1 MFGLKASS
9 AGTSATINS
18 QPIRVL
24 AGETL
29 LTAALREG
37 VDFPHSCRVGG
48 CASCKCRLVEGRVR
62 ELTESSYLLSEAE
75 LAQRTILACQSVPLG
90 PVRIEVE
97 QTRALAVQECRA
109 TVIAQDALTHDIQR
123 LRLQLDAPV
132 HYKPGQFAQLSL
144 ESLPGMTRSYSFAT
158 PPDASGVVEFF
169 VRKVVG
175 GAFTEYVHSHSL
187 VGQKAQVQGP
197 LGQFWLRE
205 SDAPVLFVAG
215 GSGLAPVM
223 AMLRS
228 MQAQGL
234 ARSVTVLFGART
246 QADLYCMD
254 ELRAMAANWAGQF
267 RLVPVLSHAPGDS
280 TWPGARGWVT
290 EQLAQLVEPGM
301 HAYLC
306 GPPAMVDA
314 ASAQLLQAGLAR
326 GHVHAD
332 RFLTQ
337 KEVLAPVNIA
347 QAATEVIAP
356 PKSFGDWL
364 AALWHYLKFFL
375 FHVEGLAVAA
385 ALFAGGGWITAALL
399 GFSLFSTL
407 GDALLGDDTSTPS
420 YRHPWVLTV
429 QLWMA
434 LPVLLLI
441 CFAAVWSVS
450 AGDPLGV
457 GAMLSQWS
465 GFDLL
470 AARDATHW
478 GHHLSAFLVTGLMIG
493 MVGTIPAHELTHRT
507 WEPVSLWVGRWLLA
521 FSFDVGF
528 AIEHVY
534 GHHRYVST
542 INDPATA
549 PRGRNVYAHIVI
561 STVRGNISA
570 WKIEAARLQ
579 RRGLAVVS
587 VHNAYLRGLAMSAVL
602 VAAAWAMGGVWAALF
617 FCACGLWGK
626 ALLEI
631 VNYMEHYGIVRD
643 PAQPVQ
649 PRHSWNTNK
658 RISSWAM
665 FNLTRHS
672 HHHAQG
678 EVPYQDLQPYPN
690 APMMIGG
697 YLTTI
702 SVALIPPLWH
712 RLMTPK
718 VLAWDRDYANAAERE
733 LAAQASVQAGW
744 VPPSDEASLAPVG

>member
-1 MFGLKASS
+1 MFGWSSNS
-9 AGTSATINS
+9 AGTTATINA

-48 CASCKCRLVEGRVR
+48 CATCKCRLVEGQVR
-62 ELTESSYLLSEAE
+62 ELTESSYLLSEEE
-75 LAQRTILACQSVPLG
+75 LAQRTILACQSVPIG

-97 QTRALAVQECRA
+97 QTKALMVQECSA
-109 TVIAQDALTHDIQR
+109 TVVAQEALTHDIQR
-123 LRLQLDAPV
+123 LRLQLGAPL
-132 HYKPGQFAQLSL
+132 HYKPGQFAQISVD
-144 ESLPGMTRSYSFAT
+144 SMPGVTRSYSFAT
-158 PPDASGVVEFF
+158 APDTNGVVEFF
-169 VRKVVG
+169 VRRVPG
-175 GAFTEYVHSHSL
+175 GTFTEHVHSHSL
-187 VGQKAQVQGP
+187 VGQMAHVHGP

-205 SDAPVLFVAG
+205 SEAPALFIAG

-228 MQAQGL
+228 MQAQRL
-234 ARSVTVLFGART
+234 ARAVTVLFGART
-246 QADLYCMD
+246 QADLYLMD
-254 ELRAMAANWAGQF
+254 ELRAMAASWPGQF
-267 RLVPVLSHAPGDS
+267 RLLPVLSDAQGDS
-280 TWPGARGWVT
+280 TWTGARGLVT
-290 EQLAQLVEPGM
+290 EQLSQLVEPGM

-306 GPPAMVDA
+306 GPPAMIDA
-314 ASAQLLQAGLAR
+314 ASAHLQQVGLPKGR
-326 GHVHAD
+326 IHAD
-332 RFLTQ
+332 RFTTLHD
-337 KEVLAPVNIA
+337 VVAPVNA
-347 QAATEVIAP
+347 KNTATENIAP
-356 PKSFGDWL
+356 PQSLGEWV

-375 FHVEGLAVAA
+375 FHVEGLTVAA
-385 ALFAGGGWITAALL
+385 ALFAGGGWITLALV
-399 GFSLFSTL
+399 GFNLFSTF
-407 GDALLGDDTSTPS
+407 GDMLLGDDTSTPK

-450 AGDPLGV
+450 AGDPLGA
-457 GAMLSQWS
+457 GALLSQWT
-465 GFDLL
+465 GVDLL

-478 GHHLSAFLVTGLMIG
+478 GHHVSALLVTGLMIG
-493 MVGTIPAHELTHRT
+493 MVGTIPGHELTHRT

-542 INDPATA
+542 VNDPATA

-570 WKIEAARLQ
+570 WKIEASRLQ
-579 RRGLAVVS
+579 RRGLAVLS
-587 VHNAYLRGLAMSAVL
+587 WHNAYLRGLGMSAVL
-602 VAAAWAMGGVWAALF
+602 VAAAWVLGGVWAALF
-617 FCACGLWGK
+617 FCACALWGK

-702 SVALIPPLWH
+702 SVAMIPPLWH

-733 LAAQASVQAGW
+733 LGVQANVRAGW
-744 VPPSDEASLAPVG
+744 VG

>member
-1 MFGLKASS
+1 MFGLPSRS
-9 AGTSATINS
+9 AGTSATINA

-24 AGETL
+24 AGETI

-48 CASCKCRLVEGRVR
+48 CATCKCRLVEGRVR
-62 ELTESSYLLSEAE
+62 ELTEASYLLTEEE

-97 QTRALAVQECRA
+97 QTKVLAVQECSA
-109 TVIAQDALTHDIQR
+109 TVVAQEPMTHDIQR
-123 LRLQLDAPV
+123 LRLQLDTPLN
-132 HYKPGQFAQLSL
+132 YKPGQFAQIRLAT
-144 ESLPGMTRSYSFAT
+144 LPDVVRSYSFAT
-158 PPDASGVVEFF
+158 PPDAHGMVDFF
-169 VRKVVG
+169 VRRVPG
-175 GAFTEYVHSHSL
+175 GIFTEHVHSASL
-187 VGQKAQVQGP
+187 VGQKAHVQGP

-205 SDAPVLFVAG
+205 SDAPIVFIAG

-228 MQAQGL
+228 MQTQHG
-234 ARSVTVLFGART
+234 ARAVTLLFGART
-246 QADLYCMD
+246 QADLYLMH
-254 ELRAMAANWAGQF
+254 ELRAMAASWAGTF
-267 RLVPVLSHAPGDS
+267 TLIPVLSEAQADAS
-280 TWPGARGWVT
+280 WQGAKGLVT
-290 EQLAQLVEPGM
+290 EHLSEVLEPGM

-306 GPPAMVDA
+306 GPAGMIDA
-314 ASAQLLQAGLAR
+314 ASAQLLQAGLPKA
-326 GHVHAD
+326 HLHAD
-332 RFLTQ
+332 RFTTRHDAVALSNV
-337 KEVLAPVNIA
+337 EYAAPKI
-347 QAATEVIAP
+347 IAP
-356 PKSFGDWL
+356 ATNVGEAL
-364 AALWHYLKFFL
+364 VALWHYLKFFL
-375 FHVEGLAVAA
+375 FHVQGLAVAA
-385 ALFAGGGWITAALL
+385 ALFAGGGWITL
-399 GFSLFSTL
+399 GLVGLNLFNTL
-407 GDALLGDDTSTPS
+407 GDMLLGDDTTTPR

-441 CFAAVWSVS
+441 CFASVWSVS
-450 AGDPLGV
+450 TADVLGV
-457 GAMLSQWS
+457 GALLSQWS
-465 GFDLL
+465 GVDLL
-470 AARDATHW
+470 AARAATHW
-478 GHHLSAFLVTGLMIG
+478 GHHVSAFLLTGLMIG
-493 MVGTIPAHELTHRT
+493 TVGTIPGHELTHRT

-542 INDPATA
+542 IDDPATA

-561 STVRGNISA
+561 STVRGNASA
-570 WKIEAARLQ
+570 WHIEAARLQ
-579 RRGLAVVS
+579 RRGLRVWS
-587 VHNAYLRGLAMSAVL
+587 WHNAFLRGLAMSVVL
-602 VAAAWAMGGVWAALF
+602 VAGAWAMGGIAAALF
-617 FCACGLWGK
+617 FSACALWGK

-631 VNYMEHYGIVRD
+631 VNYMEHYGMVRD

-649 PRHSWNTNK
+649 PRHSWNTNR
-658 RISSWAM
+658 RISSWAL

-678 EVPYQDLQPYPN
+678 EVPYQDLQPYPH

-712 RLMTPK
+712 RWMTPK

-733 LAAQASVQAGW
+733 LAAQANVRAGW
-744 VPPSDEASLAPVG
+744 TVAPAYAVLAQSS

>member
-1 MFGLKASS
+1 MFGWGSNS
-9 AGTSATINS
+9 AVTSATINA

-48 CASCKCRLVEGRVR
+48 CATCKCRLVEGQVR
-62 ELTESSYLLSEAE
+62 ELTESSYLLSEEE
-75 LAQRTILACQSVPLG
+75 LAQGTILACQSVPLG
-90 PVRIEVE
+90 PVRIEVD
-97 QTRALAVQECRA
+97 QTKALAVQECSA
-109 TVIAQDALTHDIQR
+109 TVVAQDALTHDIQR
-123 LRLQLDAPV
+123 LRLQLDAPL
-132 HYKPGQFAQLSL
+132 HFKPGQFARISVD
-144 ESLPGMTRSYSFAT
+144 SLPGVWRSYSFASA
-158 PPDASGVVEFF
+158 PDIQGVVEFF
-169 VRKVVG
+169 VRRVPG
-175 GAFTEYVHSHSL
+175 GTFTEHVHNHSL
-187 VGQKAQVQGP
+187 VGQKAHVQGP
-197 LGQFWLRE
+197 LGQFWLRV
-205 SDAPVLFVAG
+205 SDAPVLFIAG

-223 AMLRS
+223 AMLRG
-228 MQAQGL
+228 MQAQQL

-246 QADLYCMD
+246 QADLYLMD
-254 ELRAMAANWAGQF
+254 DLRAMAASWAGQF
-267 RLVPVLSHAPGDS
+267 RLVPVLSEASDDAG
-280 TWPGARGWVT
+280 WQGARGLVT
-290 EQLAQLVEPGM
+290 EHLSQVLEPGL

-306 GPPAMVDA
+306 GPPPMIDA
-314 ASAQLLQAGLAR
+314 ASAQLQLAGLPKADI
-326 GHVHAD
+326 HAD
-332 RFLTQ
+332 RFTTLHD
-337 KEVLAPVNIA
+337 VAAPANVA
-347 QAATEVIAP
+347 QAATKIIALP
-356 PKSFGDWL
+356 HSAGAWL
-364 AALWHYLKFFL
+364 VALWHYLKFFL
-375 FHVEGLAVAA
+375 FHVEGMTVAA
-385 ALFAGGGWITAALL
+385 ALFAGGGWITLALV
-399 GFSLFSTL
+399 GFNLFSTF
-407 GDALLGDDTSTPS
+407 GDMLLGDDTSTPE

-441 CFAAVWSVS
+441 CFAAVWGVS
-450 AGDPLGV
+450 AGDPLGA
-457 GAMLSQWS
+457 GALLSQWS
-465 GFDLL
+465 GIDLL
-470 AARDATHW
+470 AAREATHW
-478 GHHLSAFLVTGLMIG
+478 GHHVSAFLITGFMIG
-493 MVGTIPAHELTHRT
+493 MVGTIPGHELTHRT

-561 STVRGNISA
+561 STLRGNVSA
-570 WKIEAARLQ
+570 WNIEAARLR
-579 RRGLAVVS
+579 RRGLGMLS
-587 VHNAYLRGLAMSAVL
+587 LRNAYLRGLGMSAVL
-602 VAAAWAMGGVWAALF
+602 VVAAWAMGGVWAALF

-658 RISSWAM
+658 RVSSWAM

-733 LAAQASVQAGW
+733 LGMQANARAGW
-744 VPPSDEASLAPVG
+744 VG

>member
-1 MFGLKASS
+1 MFGFQSNS
-9 AGTSATINS
+9 GGTSATINA

-24 AGETL
+24 AGETI

-48 CASCKCRLVEGRVR
+48 CASCKCKLVEGRVR
-62 ELTESSYLLSEAE
+62 ELTESSYLLSEEE

-97 QTRALAVQECRA
+97 QTKALAVQQCGA
-109 TVIAQDALTHDIQR
+109 TVVAQEALTHDIQR
-123 LRLQLDAPV
+123 LRLKLDTPL
-132 HYKPGQFAQLSL
+132 HYKPGQFAQLSVD
-144 ESLPGMTRSYSFAT
+144 SLPGAQRSYSFAT
-158 PPDASGVVEFF
+158 PPDEQGVVEFF
-169 VRKVVG
+169 VRKVAG
-175 GAFTEYVHSHSL
+175 GTFTEHVHSQSL
-187 VGQKAQVQGP
+187 VGHKAQVQGP
-197 LGQFWLRE
+197 LGQFWLRG
-205 SDAPVLFVAG
+205 SDAPLLFVAG
-215 GSGLAPVM
+215 GSGLAPIL
-223 AMLRS
+223 AMLSDLR
-228 MQAQGL
+228 AQGS
-234 ARSVTVLFGART
+234 ARAVTLLFGARS

-254 ELRAMAANWAGQF
+254 ELRALAAHWAGPFQ
-267 RLVPVLSHAPGDS
+267 LLPVLSDAQGDAR
-280 TWPGARGWVT
+280 WEGARGMVT
-290 EQLAQLVEPGM
+290 EHLSQVVEPGM

-314 ASAQLLQAGLAR
+314 ASAALVQAGLAK
-326 GHVHAD
+326 GHIHAD
-332 RFLTQ
+332 RFVSQ
-337 KEVLAPVNIA
+337 KEAVAGINTA
-347 QAATEVIAP
+347 QAATEKIAA
-356 PKSFGDWL
+356 PKSLGEWVV
-364 AALWHYLKFFL
+364 ALWHYLKFFL

-385 ALFAGGGWITAALL
+385 ALFAGGWWITAALI

-407 GDALLGDDTSTPS
+407 GDMLLGDDTTTPT
-420 YRHPWVLTV
+420 YRHPGVLTV

-441 CFAAVWSVS
+441 CFAAVWGVS

-457 GAMLSQWS
+457 GAWLSGWT
-465 GFDLL
+465 GVDLL
-470 AARDATHW
+470 AAREATHW
-478 GHHLSAFLVTGLMIG
+478 GHHVAAFYLTGLMIG
-493 MVGTIPAHELTHRT
+493 MVGTIPGHELTHRT

-542 INDPATA
+542 LHDPATA

-570 WKIEAARLQ
+570 WNIEAARLQ
-579 RRGLAVVS
+579 RKGHSVVS

-626 ALLEI
+626 ALLEV

-658 RISSWAM
+658 RVSSWAL

-712 RLMTPK
+712 KLMTPK
-718 VLAWDRDYANAAERE
+718 VLAWDRNYANAAERE
-733 LAAQASVQAGW
+733 LAAQASVRAGW
-744 VPPSDEASLAPVG
+744 V

>member
-1 MFGLKASS
+1 MFGLRSHS
-9 AGTSATINS
+9 AGTSATINA

-24 AGETL
+24 AGETI

-37 VDFPHSCRVGG
+37 LDFPHSCRVGG
-48 CASCKCRLVEGRVR
+48 CASCKCRLVEGQVR
-62 ELTESSYLLSEAE
+62 ELTESSYLLSEEE

-97 QTRALAVQECRA
+97 QTKALAVQECSA
-109 TVIAQDALTHDIQR
+109 TIVAQEPLTHDIQR
-123 LRLQLDAPV
+123 LRLQLDAPL
-132 HYKPGQFAQLSL
+132 HYRPGQFAQISVA
-144 ESLPGMTRSYSFAT
+144 SLPGVTRSYSFAT
-158 PPDASGVVEFF
+158 PPDAQGEVEFF
-169 VRKVVG
+169 VRRVPG
-175 GAFTEYVHSHSL
+175 GTFTEHVHSQNL
-187 VGQKAQVQGP
+187 VGQKAHIQGP

-223 AMLRS
+223 AMLRA
-228 MQAQGL
+228 MQAQQV

-246 QADLYCMD
+246 QADLYCQD
-254 ELRAMAANWAGQF
+254 ELGAMAAGWAGQF
-267 RLVPVLSHAPGDS
+267 RLIPVLSGMQGDARWS
-280 TWPGARGWVT
+280 GARGRVT
-290 EQLAQLVEPGM
+290 EILPQVVEPGM

-306 GPPAMVDA
+306 GPPEMVDA
-314 ASAQLLQAGLAR
+314 VSIQLLQAGLAK
-326 GHVHAD
+326 GHMHAD
-332 RFLTQ
+332 RFVTQ
-337 KEVLAPVNIA
+337 KEAVALVETG
-347 QAATEVIAP
+347 QAATENIASP
-356 PKSFGDWL
+356 ASMGEWV

-407 GDALLGDDTSTPS
+407 GDMLLGDDTSTPK
-420 YRHPWVLTV
+420 YRYPWVLTV

-450 AGDPLGV
+450 TGDPLGA
-457 GAMLSQWS
+457 GAWLSHWS
-465 GFDLL
+465 GIDLL

-478 GHHLSAFLVTGLMIG
+478 GHHVSAFLITGLMIG

-542 INDPATA
+542 LNDPATA
-549 PRGRNVYAHIVI
+549 PRGRNVYAHIAI
-561 STVRGNISA
+561 STLRGNISA

-579 RRGLAVVS
+579 RRGIAVLS
-587 VHNAYLRGLAMSAVL
+587 WHNAYLRGLGMSGLL
-602 VAAAWAMGGVWAALF
+602 VAATWALGGLWAALF

-712 RLMTPK
+712 RQMAPK

-733 LAAQASVQAGW
+733 LAMQANLRAGW
-744 VPPSDEASLAPVG
+744 VAQSGRDCAVQPG

>member
-1 MFGLKASS
+1 MFGWGSNS
-9 AGTSATINS
+9 AATSATINA

-48 CASCKCRLVEGRVR
+48 CATCKCRLVEGQVR
-62 ELTESSYLLSEAE
+62 ELTESSYLLSEEE
-75 LAQRTILACQSVPLG
+75 LAQGTILACQSVPMG

-97 QTRALAVQECRA
+97 QTKSLVVRECSA
-109 TVIAQDALTHDIQR
+109 IIVAQDALTLDIQR
-123 LRLQLDAPV
+123 LRLQLDAPL
-132 HYKPGQFAQLSL
+132 HFKPGQFAQISVQ
-144 ESLPGMTRSYSFAT
+144 SLPGVTRSYSFAT
-158 PPDASGVVEFF
+158 APDTHGVVEFF
-169 VRKVVG
+169 VRRVPG
-175 GAFTEYVHSHSL
+175 GAFTEHVHSHSL
-187 VGQKAQVQGP
+187 LGQKARLQGP
-197 LGQFWLRE
+197 LGPFWLRE

-223 AMLRS
+223 AMLRG
-228 MQAQGL
+228 MQAQQL
-234 ARSVTVLFGART
+234 ARAVTVLFGART
-246 QADLYCMD
+246 QDDLYLMD
-254 ELRAMAANWAGQF
+254 ELCAMATSWAGQF
-267 RLVPVLSHAPGDS
+267 RLVPVLSQAPGDS
-280 TWPGARGWVT
+280 SWQGARGLVT
-290 EQLAQLVEPGM
+290 EQLSQVLEPGM

-306 GPPAMVDA
+306 GPPAMIDA
-314 ASAQLLQAGLAR
+314 ASAQLQLAGLPKA
-326 GHVHAD
+326 HIHAD
-332 RFLTQ
+332 RFITRHD
-337 KEVLAPVNIA
+337 VAAPVNA
-347 QAATEVIAP
+347 AYPATESIAP
-356 PKSFGDWL
+356 AQSPGEWL

-375 FHVEGLAVAA
+375 FHVEGLTVSA
-385 ALFAGGGWITAALL
+385 ALFAGGGWITLALV
-399 GFSLFSTL
+399 GFSLFSTF
-407 GDALLGDDTSTPS
+407 GDMLLGDDTTTPK

-434 LPVLLLI
+434 LPVLLLL

-450 AGDPLGV
+450 TGDPLGV
-457 GAMLSQWS
+457 GATLSQWS
-465 GFDLL
+465 GVNLL
-470 AARDATHW
+470 AAREATHW
-478 GHHLSAFLVTGLMIG
+478 GHHVSAFFITGLMIG
-493 MVGTIPAHELTHRT
+493 MVGTIPGHELTHRT

-549 PRGRNVYAHIVI
+549 PRGRNVYAHIVN

-570 WKIEAARLQ
+570 WKIEASRLQ

-587 VHNAYLRGLAMSAVL
+587 AHNAYLRGLAMSAVL

-617 FCACGLWGK
+617 FCACALWGK

-649 PRHSWNTNK
+649 PRHSWNTNR

-702 SVALIPPLWH
+702 TVAMIPPLWH

-733 LAAQASVQAGW
+733 LAMQANVRAGW
-744 VPPSDEASLAPVG
+744 VG